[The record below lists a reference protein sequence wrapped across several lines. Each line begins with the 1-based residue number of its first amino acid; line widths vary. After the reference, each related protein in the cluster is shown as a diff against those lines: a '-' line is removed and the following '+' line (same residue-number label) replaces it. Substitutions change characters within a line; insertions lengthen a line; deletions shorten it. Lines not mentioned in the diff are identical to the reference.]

1 MDAGLW
7 EQSCAC
13 WRENMNITVRL
24 YKLHDYDLIYLYKNL
39 RFPIKDAMKKA
50 LLAYV
55 RNEPVFFDFP
65 VKKIDMDHLENL
77 KNAQFHIKLDKTEDA
92 DAINYLSGL
101 KKFYRNS
108 FLKNLLRGYL
118 AGPAAYVYEV
128 DIDADKNRERNDSI
142 KNQIL
147 GIETLPLMKQRKKR
161 KDYVILTEDQ
171 KELFDKT
178 GALDDV
184 EIIIRNQ
191 GKKLEGD

>member
-1 MDAGLW
+1 
-7 EQSCAC
+7 
-13 WRENMNITVRL
+13 MNITVRL

-39 RFPIKDAMKKA
+39 RFSIKDAMKKA

-65 VKKIDMDHLENL
+65 VKRIDADNLENV
-77 KNAQFHIKLDKTEDA
+77 KNAQFHIQLDETEDA
-92 DAINYLSGL
+92 DSIAYLSGL
-101 KKFYRNS
+101 KRYYRNS

-118 AGPAAYVYEV
+118 TGPVAYVYQA
-128 DIDADKNRERNDSI
+128 DIDVDGSKEKSNSI
-142 KNQIL
+142 KNQML
-147 GIETLPLMKQRKKR
+147 GIETLPLMKRRKK
-161 KDYVILTEDQ
+161 KKNYVILTEDQ

-191 GKKLEGD
+191 GKIPD

>member
-1 MDAGLW
+1 
-7 EQSCAC
+7 
-13 WRENMNITVRL
+13 MNITVRL

-50 LLAYV
+50 LFAYV
-55 RNEPVFFDFP
+55 RTEPVFFDFP
-65 VKKIDMDHLENL
+65 VKRIDTDNLEKI

-92 DAINYLSGL
+92 DIISYLSRL

-118 AGPAAYVYEV
+118 TGPAAYVYEA
-128 DIDADKNRERNDSI
+128 DINVNRSKERNDSV
-142 KNQIL
+142 KNQML
-147 GIETLPLMKQRKKR
+147 GIETLPLMKQRKKK

-191 GKKLEGD
+191 GKLNDYE